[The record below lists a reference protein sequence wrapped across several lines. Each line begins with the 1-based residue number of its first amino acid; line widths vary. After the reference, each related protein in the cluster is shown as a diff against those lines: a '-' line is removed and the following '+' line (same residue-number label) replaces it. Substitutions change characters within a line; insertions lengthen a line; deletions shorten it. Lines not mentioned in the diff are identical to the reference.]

1 VNRFDLAKSISS
13 ATPNT
18 RPMPAPAVGIRPS
31 RRRAP
36 VAATIAFTGLALI
49 LVLAL
54 LGFGLWQKR
63 VHTLAEAERATQ
75 NLARLLEANAID
87 AIHEADLML
96 AALIELVREQPG
108 QAPPSK
114 EQVRQALASRLRPW
128 VRYRELFVTDAAG
141 RLVSNAAGEVRP
153 LDLGDRDYFIALRDD
168 PKLDLYISEP
178 FFSRI
183 AASWSIAVSR
193 RLTRPD
199 GTFGGVV
206 AAVLDLARLERFYAL
221 LDVGPKGNVTLWN
234 GAATRVL
241 ARYPPEPTLL
251 GETIHGPL
259 AERRR
264 VGQTYGTIEAASP
277 VDGIERL
284 LSFRRVGDLPLVV
297 SVAVATDAVLAGWRA
312 EAKLYGLGALIG
324 AGGLLLLSGMVV
336 QQFDRQRRLIAAL
349 TAGKAAQR
357 ASEKRFRDF
366 AETASDWYWETDAD
380 HRFSYVSER
389 IRMLGIEPDQMIGK
403 RRTDL
408 ALDMDDGDEKWR
420 AHLGCIARHE
430 PFTNFVYRY
439 RVGDSTPRYSCTSG
453 KPLFDRAGHF
463 LGYRGTG
470 RDVTEQIGAGLSPI

>member
-1 VNRFDLAKSISS
+1 
-13 ATPNT
+13 
-18 RPMPAPAVGIRPS
+18 M
-31 RRRAP
+31 
-36 VAATIAFTGLALI
+36 AATIALTGLAL
-49 LVLAL
+49 LVILAL
-54 LGFGLWQKR
+54 FCLGLWQKR
-63 VHTLAEAERATQ
+63 VHTLAEATRATQ

-96 AALIELVREQPG
+96 AALVDLVQAQAQEGPPSREQI
-108 QAPPSK
+108 
-114 EQVRQALASRLRPW
+114 RQALAARLRPW
-128 VRYRELFVTDAAG
+128 ARYRELVVTDAAG
-141 RLVSNAAGEVRP
+141 KLVSNAAGGVQP
-153 LDLGDRDYFIALRDD
+153 LDLADRDYFTALRDD
-168 PKLDLYISEP
+168 PKVDLYVSAP
-178 FFSRI
+178 FFSRV
-183 AASWSIAVSR
+183 AASWSLAVSR
-193 RLTRPD
+193 RVTRPD
-199 GTFGGVV
+199 GKFGGVV
-206 AAVLDLARLERFYAL
+206 AAILDLGRLERFYAL
-221 LDVGPKGNVTLWN
+221 LDVGPNGNVTLWD

-264 VGQTYGTIEAASP
+264 VGQTYGTLEADSP

-297 SVAVATDAVLAGWRA
+297 SVALAKDAVLEEWGA

-324 AGGLLLLSGMVV
+324 AGGLLLLSGIVV

-357 ASEKRFRDF
+357 ASEQRFCDF

-389 IRMLGIEPDQMIGK
+389 IRILGIEPARMIGR

-408 ALDMDDGDEKWR
+408 ALDMDDDDGKWR
-420 AHLGCIARHE
+420 AHLGCLARHE
-430 PFTNFVYRY
+430 PFANFVYRY
-439 RVGDSTPRYSCTSG
+439 RVGDSAMRYSCTSG
-453 KPLFDRAGHF
+453 KPLFDRTGRF

-470 RDVTEQIGAGLSPI
+470 RDVTEQIGAGLLPV